1 MGELIERGNLRP
13 TGTLEDFRSIHRVL
27 FQDIY
32 AWAGQVRTVEIRKN
46 VDGAEFFLPSAS
58 IPMGMEWSCSEL
70 LGDNMLKG
78 LGLLSFPNALRIITT
93 TTTLSTRLERATAG
107 RSVYFGRCSVTMPG
121 TTWTGGL
128 YPARRTTRPV
138 DSLPRIGT
146 TRCSLACSPGL
157 PHRAIRRCPSIEG
170 SWRPI
175 TCTKADATCPPGRL
189 RPTRAWGIAHPRVA
203 PGVMPLHL
211 VKRLAWLR
219 WRVRS
224 KRARPPYRVSAF
236 ARRARRTWRSG
247 RASGRVPLPSPPR
260 LRLCRPAC

>member
-58 IPMGMEWSCSEL
+58 IPMGMEWSRSEL

-121 TTWTGGL
+121 TT
-128 YPARRTTRPV
+128 
-138 DSLPRIGT
+138 
-146 TRCSLACSPGL
+146 
-157 PHRAIRRCPSIEG
+157 
-170 SWRPI
+170 
-175 TCTKADATCPPGRL
+175 
-189 RPTRAWGIAHPRVA
+189 
-203 PGVMPLHL
+203 
-211 VKRLAWLR
+211 
-219 WRVRS
+219 
-224 KRARPPYRVSAF
+224 
-236 ARRARRTWRSG
+236 
-247 RASGRVPLPSPPR
+247 
-260 LRLCRPAC
+260 

>member
-1 MGELIERGNLRP
+1 MPDRFVDPYVDPETGVLRNLVGARSYDDLARAEGEFASLRMGELIERGNLRP

-32 AWAGQVRTVEIRKN
+32 AWAVKSAQLRYARTWTVRSSFCRR
-46 VDGAEFFLPSAS
+46 PAS
-58 IPMGMEWSCSEL
+58 PWEWNGRALSSWATICSR
-70 LGDNMLKG
+70 GSDC
-78 LGLLSFPNALRIITT
+78 SVFPNALRIITT

-175 TCTKADATCPPGRL
+175 TCTKADATCPP
-189 RPTRAWGIAHPRVA
+189 WSSSAHE
-203 PGVMPLHL
+203 GVGHC
-211 VKRLAWLR
+211 
-219 WRVRS
+219 S
-224 KRARPPYRVSAF
+224 S
-236 ARRARRTWRSG
+236 
-247 RASGRVPLPSPPR
+247 
-260 LRLCRPAC
+260 